1 MSLKEQIQKLAGSR
15 QYVTVIDP
23 ELGEVR
29 LQSLTEK
36 EWATMNA
43 WFRDAA
49 GEMIPD
55 RAAYDKP
62 KLLSLCIV
70 DSDGKREF
78 SDSLEDLNVIA
89 SLPMSRAMPLYRAA
103 WELNVPAL
111 PKNLPSPTTATP
123 S

>member
-1 MSLKEQIQKLAGSR
+1 MSLKEQFQRLAGSR
-15 QYVTVIDP
+15 QYATVADP
-23 ELGEVR
+23 ELGDVR
-29 LQSLTEK
+29 LQSLTER

-43 WFRDAA
+43 WFRDPA

-55 RAAYDKP
+55 RIAYDKP

-70 DSDGKREF
+70 DAEGTREF

-89 SLPMSRAMPLYRAA
+89 NLPLSRVMPLYRAA

-111 PKNLPSPTTATP
+111 PKN
-123 S
+123 